1 MFRPTLASLAAVA
14 LVAACGE
21 RPEPVAPE
29 VELYPVSVEGAGPGR
44 VVVERRP
51 ERIAALAPGAA
62 ETVVALGARGRLV
75 GAPAG
80 VDPALDAIVR
90 PSGLI
95 DTAALAELRPDLIL
109 ASPATDPDTL
119 AVAVR
124 RTAAAVYLAPD
135 RSLRDTVRSILELG
149 LVVGEPVRA
158 RRVARAVRAA
168 VGRVEERVAA
178 RPRVRAFVDTGFLIT
193 VPDGSLLADLVRRAG
208 GRAVG
213 TPSAGVP
220 LEPCRVARLRPAV
233 LLRVVDRDAPTRSS
247 APRFAQCP
255 HRSPRVVELDADLVG
270 RAGPRVG
277 EALEAVAA
285 ALHPDAVR

>member
-1 MFRPTLASLAAVA
+1 MIRPTLASLAAVV
-14 LVAACGE
+14 LLAACGE
-21 RPEPVAPE
+21 RPEPVEPE

-62 ETVVALGARGRLV
+62 ETVVALGARERLV

-95 DTAALAELRPDLIL
+95 DTAALADLRPDLIV
-109 ASPATDPDTL
+109 ASPAIDPDTL

-124 RTAAAVYLAPD
+124 RTAAAVYLAPE

-178 RPRVRAFVDTGFLIT
+178 RPRVRAYVDTGFLIT

-213 TPSAGVP
+213 TTSAGVP

-233 LLRVVDRDAPTRSS
+233 LLRVVDRDAPIRSS
-247 APRFAQCP
+247 APRFTQCP
-255 HRSPRVVELDADLVG
+255 NRAPRVAALDADLVE
-270 RAGPRVG
+270 RAGPHVG

-285 ALHPDAVR
+285 ALHPDAFR